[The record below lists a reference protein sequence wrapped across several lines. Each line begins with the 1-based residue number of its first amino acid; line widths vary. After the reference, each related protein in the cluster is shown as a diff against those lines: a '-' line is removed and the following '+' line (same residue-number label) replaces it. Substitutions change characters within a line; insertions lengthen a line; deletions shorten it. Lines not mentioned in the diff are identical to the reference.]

1 MKAYIA
7 EVVALAQAT
16 AEEAGDAAAEAEAKP
31 TRSRPRW
38 PGSWVGW
45 RSPRC
50 RTPAASTPPTAPAG
64 DPAAVQEAS
73 IALLP
78 NNEPVE
84 ETDGI
89 VHTRELFGAY
99 QFMLDPADN
108 NTSNTPIRIFLAFA
122 FAIGAGFLGIWATK
136 RAKA

>member
-1 MKAYIA
+1 MAESPLPYTGGFNTAY
-7 EVVALAQAT
+7 
-16 AEEAGDAAAEAEAKP
+16 
-31 TRSRPRW
+31 
-38 PGSWVGW
+38 
-45 RSPRC
+45 
-50 RTPAASTPPTAPAG
+50 APAG

-108 NTSNTPIRIFLAFA
+108 NKPYTPIRIFLAFA